1 MNKWKEEDVQGIK
14 FIGKRMAK
22 QDVRTFLAQLV
33 DEIKMVELP
42 ENPEERNGTWST
54 VQEMTR
60 NWTYTGKL
68 SAKIKEKYEKHTR
81 AMKVWQPLH
90 DRMHASQR
98 HLRKLN
104 EDIKEPGNTKYWPKR
119 YQIPELTKLW
129 KAKQQEGQLKTNIEK
144 TKTRILDN
152 KNKTGPYLQTRK
164 ENSSPGE

>member
-1 MNKWKEEDVQGIK
+1 
-14 FIGKRMAK
+14 MAK

-104 EDIKEPGNTKYWPKR
+104 EDIISGIFHKTSGRNTIMLTNKR
-119 YQIPELTKLW
+119 AGVCKCYVQIVSHNPT
-129 KAKQQEGQLKTNIEK
+129 
-144 TKTRILDN
+144 
-152 KNKTGPYLQTRK
+152 
-164 ENSSPGE
+164 